1 MMPGGI
7 LLAKKENKSSTS
19 YFSDWDRNLLSLIH
33 ELSGPMTSARI
44 NLESFAEGG
53 NRQSLALLESNLKLM
68 EDYLQ
73 SARQLIKRQPVPTRP
88 FSVNKQLADII
99 KNLRPV
105 ASQRNVGLTMN
116 VIEDCALHGNST
128 RFKQIISCF
137 IRNGIEAYDDCLHS
151 HKSVT
156 IEHYHIP
163 SYLVISVTDHGSGIA
178 EEDKAKIFKPY
189 FSTKRT
195 SSGLGLGLSL
205 AAESITE
212 DFDGQVKVDSDKTHG
227 TVFSLYFAR

>member
-1 MMPGGI
+1 MSGGI
-7 LLAKKENKSSTS
+7 LLVKKKNKSSTS

-33 ELSGPMTSARI
+33 ELSGPMTSARL
-44 NLESFAEGG
+44 NLESFVESED
-53 NRQSLALLESNLKLM
+53 RQSLALLESNLKLM

-73 SARQLIKRQPVPTRP
+73 SARQLIKRQPVPARP

-105 ASQRNVGLTMN
+105 ASQRDVSLNMN

-163 SYLVISVTDHGSGIA
+163 SYLVISVTDHGSGIT
-178 EEDKAKIFKPY
+178 EEDKAKIFRPY

>member
-1 MMPGGI
+1 MANEI
-7 LLAKKENKSSTS
+7 LLVKKKTKSTTS

-33 ELSGPMTSARI
+33 ELSGPMTSARL
-44 NLESFAEGG
+44 NLESFMVAK
-53 NRQSLALLESNLKLM
+53 NTSSLSLLESNLKLM
-68 EDYLQ
+68 EDYLTT
-73 SARQLIKRQPVPTRP
+73 ARQLIKKQPVTTRP

-105 ASQRNVGLTMN
+105 AGQRGVSLSMN
-116 VIEDCALHGNST
+116 VIDDCVLCGNST

-137 IRNGIEAYDDCLHS
+137 IRNGIEAYDDCQHDN
-151 HKSVT
+151 KSVT

-163 SYLVISVTDHGSGIA
+163 SYLVIGVTDHGSGIA

-189 FSTKRT
+189 FSTKRS

-205 AAESITE
+205 AAESISE
-212 DFDGQVKVDSDKTHG
+212 DFDGQAKVDSDNDHG
-227 TVFSLYFAR
+227 TVFSLYFAL